1 VIVGKVKIGVGFSVG
16 RAGIPG
22 PDEMC
27 AFAERVEELGLDSIW
42 PSDHVVSRQPSLDVA
57 CSMAL
62 FAARTRRIKMGPS
75 VLSLPARDPIQV
87 AKTFATLDHLT
98 GGRRRV
104 IMAVGLGGDPRD
116 CTVSGIPEGERGAR
130 MREGVEVMRKLWS
143 GPDVTHEGRFYRF
156 ANVTIEPRPV
166 GGPLDVW
173 IGGQSDLALKRVARY
188 GDGWMPSFITAAEFE
203 AGMVKLTGYAAE
215 RGRTIEP
222 GEAGVL
228 LLTHVSRDAEAAR
241 EAARRFLARAP
252 IPQEALDARC
262 AIGTAGEVVARLE
275 RYVAAGCTKFILFPV
290 APAGELIPQIELFGR
305 EILPRF
311 A

>member
-1 VIVGKVKIGVGFSVG
+1 MGKVKIGVGFSVS

-22 PDEMC
+22 PEEIC

-42 PSDHVVSRQPSLDVA
+42 PSDHIVSRQPSLDVA
-57 CSMAL
+57 CTMAL
-62 FAARTRRIKMGPS
+62 FAARTKRIKMGPS

-87 AKTFATLDHLT
+87 AKTFATLDHLS

-116 CTVSGIPEGERGAR
+116 CTVSGIPADERGAR

-143 GPDVTHEGRFYRF
+143 GPKVTHEGRFYRF
-156 ANVTIEPRPV
+156 ADVTIEPRPV

-188 GDGWMPSFITAAEFE
+188 GDGWMPSFITADEFA
-203 AGMVKLTGYAAE
+203 AGMAKLAVYAPE
-215 RGRTIEP
+215 HGRVIEP

-228 LLTHVSRDAEAAR
+228 LLTHVSRDASAAR
-241 EAARRFLARAP
+241 DAAQKFLARAP
-252 IPQEALDARC
+252 IPQEALEQRS
-262 AIGTAGEVVARLE
+262 AIGTVDEVVARLQQ
-275 RYVAAGCTKFILFPV
+275 YVAVGCTKFILFPV

-305 EILPRF
+305 EILPHF
-311 A
+311 S

>member
-1 VIVGKVKIGVGFSVG
+1 MGKVKIGVGFSIS

-22 PDEMC
+22 PDEIC
-27 AFAERVEELGLDSIW
+27 TFAERVEELGIDSIW

-57 CSMAL
+57 CLMAL

-75 VLSLPARDPIQV
+75 VLSLPARDPIHV
-87 AKTFATLDHLT
+87 AKTYASLDHLT

-104 IMAVGLGGDPRD
+104 IMAVGLGGDPRE
-116 CTVSGIPEGERGAR
+116 CTVSGIPENERGAR

-143 GPDVTHEGRFYRF
+143 APNVTHQGRFYRF
-156 ANVTIEPRPV
+156 ENVTIEPRPV

-188 GDGWMPSFITAAEFE
+188 GDGWMPSFITAREFA
-203 AGMVKLTGYAAE
+203 AGMAKLTAYGADL
-215 RGRTIEP
+215 GRTIEP

-241 EAARRFLARAP
+241 EAARKLLKRGP
-252 IPQEALDARC
+252 IPQESLDERS
-262 AIGTAGEVVARLE
+262 AIGTVDDVVARL
-275 RYVAAGCTKFILFPV
+275 RTFVDAGCTKFILFPL
-290 APAGELIPQIELFGR
+290 APAGELIPQIELVGT

-311 A
+311 S

>member
-1 VIVGKVKIGVGFSVG
+1 VGKVKIGVGFSVS

-22 PDEMC
+22 PDEIC
-27 AFAERVEELGLDSIW
+27 AFAERVEELGIDSIW
-42 PSDHVVSRQPSLDVA
+42 PSDHIVSRQPSLDVA
-57 CSMAL
+57 CLMAL
-62 FAARTRRIKMGPS
+62 FAARTRKIKMGPS

-87 AKTFATLDHLT
+87 AKTFATLDHLS

-104 IMAVGLGGDPRD
+104 IMAVGLGGDTRD
-116 CTVSGIPEGERGAR
+116 CTVSGIPENERGAR

-188 GDGWMPSFITAAEFE
+188 GDGWMPSFVTADEFA
-203 AGMVKLTGYAAE
+203 AGMVKLDGYA
-215 RGRTIEP
+215 RGHGRTIEP

-228 LLTHVSRDAEAAR
+228 LLTHVSRDAGGAR
-241 EAARRFLARAP
+241 EVARKFLARAP
-252 IPQEALDARC
+252 IPQEALDQRS
-262 AIGTAGEVVARLE
+262 AIGTADEVVARLE
-275 RYVAAGCTKFILFPV
+275 RYVAAGCSKFILFPL

-305 EILPRF
+305 EILPCF

>member
-1 VIVGKVKIGVGFSVG
+1 VGKVKIGVGFSVS

-22 PDEMC
+22 PDEIC
-27 AFAERVEELGLDSIW
+27 AFAERVEELGIDSIW
-42 PSDHVVSRQPSLDVA
+42 PSDHIVSRQPSLDVA
-57 CSMAL
+57 CLMAL
-62 FAARTRRIKMGPS
+62 FAARTRKIKMGPS

-87 AKTFATLDHLT
+87 AKTFATLDHLS

-104 IMAVGLGGDPRD
+104 IMAVGLGGDTRD
-116 CTVSGIPEGERGAR
+116 CTVSGIPENERGAR

-188 GDGWMPSFITAAEFE
+188 GDGWMPSFITADEFA
-203 AGMVKLTGYAAE
+203 AGMVKLGGYARE
-215 RGRTIEP
+215 HGRTIEP

-228 LLTHVSRDAEAAR
+228 LLTHVSRDAEGAR
-241 EAARRFLARAP
+241 EVARKFLARSP
-252 IPQEALDARC
+252 IPQEALDQRS
-262 AIGTAGEVVARLE
+262 AIGTVDEVVARLQ

-305 EILPRF
+305 EILPCF

>member
-1 VIVGKVKIGVGFSVG
+1 MGKVKIGVGFSIS

-22 PDEMC
+22 PDEIC

-57 CSMAL
+57 CLMAM
-62 FAARTRRIKMGPS
+62 FAARTKRIKMGPS
-75 VLSLPARDPIQV
+75 VLSLPARDPIHV
-87 AKTFATLDHLT
+87 AKTYASLDHLT

-104 IMAVGLGGDPRD
+104 IMAVGLGGDARE
-116 CTVSGIPEGERGAR
+116 CTVSGIPENERGAR

-143 GPDVTHEGRFYRF
+143 APNVTHQGRFYRF
-156 ANVTIEPRPV
+156 ENVTIEPRPV

-188 GDGWMPSFITAAEFE
+188 GDGWMPSFITAREFA
-203 AGMVKLTGYAAE
+203 AGMAKLSAYGADL
-215 RGRTIEP
+215 GRTIEP

-241 EAARRFLARAP
+241 EAARKLLKRAP
-252 IPQEALDARC
+252 IPQEALDERS
-262 AIGTAGEVVARLE
+262 AIGTVDDVVARL
-275 RYVAAGCTKFILFPV
+275 RAFVDAGCTKFILFPI
-290 APAGELIPQIELFGR
+290 APAGELIPQIELVGT

>member
-1 VIVGKVKIGVGFSVG
+1 VGKVKIGVGFSVS

-22 PDEMC
+22 PDEIC

-57 CSMAL
+57 CLMAL
-62 FAARTRRIKMGPS
+62 FAARTKRIKMGPS

-87 AKTFATLDHLT
+87 AKTYASLDHLS

-104 IMAVGLGGDPRD
+104 IMAVGLGGDARES
-116 CTVSGIPEGERGAR
+116 TVSGIPENERGAR

-143 GPDVTHEGRFYRF
+143 GPDVTHQGRFYRF
-156 ANVTIEPRPV
+156 ENVTIEPRPV

-188 GDGWMPSFITAAEFE
+188 GDGWMPSFVTAREFA
-203 AGMVKLTGYAAE
+203 AGMEKLSAYGAE
-215 RGRTIEP
+215 LGRTIEP

-228 LLTHVSRDAEAAR
+228 LLTHVSRDAEGAR
-241 EAARRFLARAP
+241 EVARKFLERAP
-252 IPQEALDARC
+252 IPQEALDERT
-262 AIGTAGEVVARLE
+262 AIGTADEVIARL
-275 RYVAAGCTKFILFPV
+275 RGYVAAGCTKFILFPV
-290 APAGELIPQIELFGR
+290 AAAGELIPQIELFGR
-305 EILPRF
+305 EVQPAF

>member
-1 VIVGKVKIGVGFSVG
+1 MGKVKIGVGFSVS

-22 PDEMC
+22 PDEIC

-42 PSDHVVSRQPSLDVA
+42 PSDHVVTRQPSLDVA
-57 CSMAL
+57 CLMAL
-62 FAARTRRIKMGPS
+62 FAARTKRIKMGPS

-87 AKTFATLDHLT
+87 AKTYASLDHLS

-104 IMAVGLGGDPRD
+104 IMAVGLGGDARE
-116 CTVSGIPEGERGAR
+116 CTVSGIPENERGAR

-143 GPDVTHEGRFYRF
+143 APNVTHQGRFYRF
-156 ANVTIEPRPV
+156 ENVTIEPRPI

-188 GDGWMPSFITAAEFE
+188 GDGWMPSFITAREFA
-203 AGMVKLTGYAAE
+203 AGMAKLTTYGAE
-215 RGRTIEP
+215 LGRAIEP

-228 LLTHVSRDAEAAR
+228 LLAHVSRDAEEAR
-241 EAARRFLARAP
+241 DVARRFLARAP
-252 IPQEALDARC
+252 IPQEALDERS
-262 AIGTAGEVVARLE
+262 AIGTTEQVVARL
-275 RYVAAGCTKFILFPV
+275 RSFVDAGCTKFILFPM
-290 APAGELIPQIELFGR
+290 APAGELIPQIELFGT

>member
-1 VIVGKVKIGVGFSVG
+1 VGKVKIGVGFSVS

-22 PDEMC
+22 PDEIC
-27 AFAERVEELGLDSIW
+27 AFAERVEELGIDSIW
-42 PSDHVVSRQPSLDVA
+42 PSDHIVSRQPSLDVA
-57 CSMAL
+57 CLMAL
-62 FAARTRRIKMGPS
+62 FAARTRKIKMGPS

-87 AKTFATLDHLT
+87 AKTFATLDHLS

-104 IMAVGLGGDPRD
+104 IMAVGLGGDTRD
-116 CTVSGIPEGERGAR
+116 CTVSGIPENERGAR

-188 GDGWMPSFITAAEFE
+188 GDGWMPSFITADEFA
-203 AGMVKLTGYAAE
+203 AGMVKLGGYACE
-215 RGRTIEP
+215 HGRTIEP

-228 LLTHVSRDAEAAR
+228 LLTHVSRDAEGAR
-241 EAARRFLARAP
+241 EVARKFLARSP
-252 IPQEALDARC
+252 IPQEALDQRS
-262 AIGTAGEVVARLE
+262 AIGTVDEVVARLQ

-305 EILPRF
+305 EILPCF

>member
-1 VIVGKVKIGVGFSVG
+1 VGKVKIGVGFSVS

-22 PDEMC
+22 PDEIG

-42 PSDHVVSRQPSLDVA
+42 PSDHIVSRQPSLDVA
-57 CSMAL
+57 CLMAL
-62 FAARTRRIKMGPS
+62 FAARTRRVKMGPS

-87 AKTFATLDHLT
+87 AKSFATLDHLT

-116 CTVSGIPEGERGAR
+116 CTVSGIPEDERGAR
-130 MREGVEVMRKLWS
+130 MREGVEVMRKLWA

-188 GDGWMPSFITAAEFE
+188 GDGWMPSFITADEFG
-203 AGMVKLTGYAAE
+203 AGMEKLTGYAAE
-215 RGRTIEP
+215 RGRVIEP

-228 LLTHVSRDAEAAR
+228 LLTHVSRDASAAR
-241 EAARRFLARAP
+241 DLARRFLSRAP
-252 IPQEALDARC
+252 IPQEAFDARS
-262 AIGTAGEVVARLE
+262 AIGTAEEVVARLE
-275 RYVAAGCTKFILFPV
+275 RYVAAGCSKFILFPI

-305 EILPRF
+305 EVLPCF